1 MLYDWRICWSNIS
14 HFLHVVCSMY
24 MEKNTMY
31 LVGMEGHATL
41 QMSALPYFAGIA
53 FFKL

>member
-1 MLYDWRICWSNIS
+1 MWCVACTVYG
-14 HFLHVVCSMY
+14 
-24 MEKNTMY
+24 KNTMY
-31 LVGMEGHATL
+31 SEGTEGHATL

>member
-1 MLYDWRICWSNIS
+1 MTKPFSTCGVQRVYG
-14 HFLHVVCSMY
+14 
-24 MEKNTMY
+24 KNTMY
-31 LVGMEGHATL
+31 SVGMEGHATL

>member
-1 MLYDWRICWSNIS
+1 MTEGFVDATFHI
-14 HFLHVVCSMY
+14 FY
-24 MEKNTMY
+24 MWCVACIWKKNTMY
-31 LVGMEGHATL
+31 SVGMEGHATL